1 MLRNLIIGVFSSL
14 SVASFSQSDSTR
26 SFELD
31 LEFRPRFEYRDGY
44 KSLTADTLKPAS
56 FISQR
61 SRLNLNF
68 TQKKFNFYF
77 SAQDVRTFGQNGSS
91 TANTSIGV
99 FEAYASFPLGNQW
112 NIIIGRQSVELD
124 NGRLLSRANWNQF
137 SLSHD
142 GFSLNYKTTKLSND
156 FLFFY
161 NQVGEP
167 VFGNN
172 YAPNFYKYLFV
183 QFAEYQ
189 PTQTFEI
196 KVLNIVDGYQGLNNP
211 TAVYA
216 RATSGGRL
224 EYQGKTIH
232 ATVSAYYQ
240 YGHDNT
246 GRQISAYYAQ
256 PEIGFKKKKFGA
268 QLGMEYV
275 SGDDAANPSSI
286 NNSFSTL
293 YGVAF
298 KFMGHMDYFTSFPND
313 VRGAGLINP
322 YLFLEYKLSKKWWF
336 KLESHAFLLQ
346 NTLYDMAGSEL
357 NPYLGIESDVV
368 IKYTISNEMFFDF
381 GLSAMSAS
389 STMGEIKT
397 GDFRKTPVYSYFMFT
412 WKPTLLRF
420 QQPIN

>member
-1 MLRNLIIGVFSSL
+1 MLRLLIIVILSSA
-14 SVASFSQSDSTR
+14 SVQSSAQSDSTR
-26 SFELD
+26 TFELD

-44 KSLTADTLKPAS
+44 KSLTADTLKPAY

-91 TANTSIGV
+91 TTNTSIGV
-99 FEAYASFPLGNQW
+99 FEAYTRFPLGNQW

-137 SLSHD
+137 SRSHD

-172 YAPNFYKYLFV
+172 YALNFYKYLFI
-183 QFAEYQ
+183 QYAEYQ
-189 PTQTFEI
+189 PTEAIEI
-196 KVLNIVDGYQGLNNP
+196 KVLNIVDGYQGINNP
-211 TAVYA
+211 TAVYT
-216 RATSGGRL
+216 RATSGGRI

-232 ATVSAYYQ
+232 ATVAAYYQ
-240 YGHDNT
+240 YGQDNT
-246 GRQISAYYAQ
+246 GRQISAYYVQ

-322 YLFLEYKLSKKWWF
+322 YLFLEYKLSKKWRF
-336 KLESHAFLLQ
+336 KLESHVFMLQ
-346 NTLYDMAGSEL
+346 NTLYDITGSEL
-357 NPYLGIESDVV
+357 NPYLGLESDVV

-397 GDFRKTPVYSYFMFT
+397 GDYRKTPVYSYFMFT
-412 WKPTLLRF
+412 WKPMLLRF

>member
-61 SRLNLNF
+61 SRLNINF

-137 SLSHD
+137 SRSHD

-189 PTQTFEI
+189 QTQTFEI

-322 YLFLEYKLSKKWWF
+322 YLFLEYKLSKKWRF

-397 GDFRKTPVYSYFMFT
+397 GDYRKTPVYSYFMFT